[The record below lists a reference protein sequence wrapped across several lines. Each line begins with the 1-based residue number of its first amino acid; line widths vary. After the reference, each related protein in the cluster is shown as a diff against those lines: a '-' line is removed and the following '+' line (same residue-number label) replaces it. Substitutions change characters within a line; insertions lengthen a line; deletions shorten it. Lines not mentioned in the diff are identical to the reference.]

1 MANNTDRG
9 FNLAEMVKT
18 INEDADYKVLTKEE
32 YELLLARASEASNRG
47 TQNTSTPKSGEHN
60 TNLKFPPPTSA
71 RPKIVNPGA
80 GASPRLSFLQNTLLN
95 NTGNLQ
101 NTLLQNAGNF
111 QNTYVPKLP
120 IFSGAEEPQKG
131 EASYEVWSFE
141 VKCLKNSANLPD
153 HILFQSIRNS
163 LRGTARDMLVPL
175 GEHATVDEILE
186 KLDGFFGNVYT
197 SETLMQSF
205 YSDCQ
210 KDNESIVIY
219 GSRLE
224 QTLSRAVSFG
234 HIDVV
239 AKDAMLRSKFWTGL
253 KSQTLKNSTRH
264 LYDSVRDFKSLLRE
278 IRKVDVEESSTK
290 PPANPK
296 KSAHQLS
303 GQVST
308 EDTNTQLLKQ
318 MSELMGRMK
327 AMEERL
333 DQQSKALAESKKD
346 SSSQQSFSPGGFRG
360 RGRGYGR
367 GSYGGGYGRGY
378 QNDNSQNNNSYRGN
392 RGGRSGRGYRGGSN
406 GRGAYHDDHS
416 AGNTGHLN

>member
-1 MANNTDRG
+1 MAKNTETG

-18 INEDADYKVLTKEE
+18 INEDADYKVLTREE
-32 YELLLARASEASNRG
+32 YELLLAQASGSSNRG
-47 TQNTSTPKSGEHN
+47 TQNTSTPKSGEQN
-60 TNLKFPPPTSA
+60 TSLRFPTPASA

-80 GASPRLSFLQNTLLN
+80 GHSPRLSF
-95 NTGNLQ
+95 LQ

-120 IFSGAEEPQKG
+120 IFSGSEEPQKG

-141 VKCLKNSANLPD
+141 VKCLKNSANLPE
-153 HILFQSIRNS
+153 HLLFQSIRNS

-175 GEHATVDEILE
+175 GEHATVDDILE
-186 KLDGFFGNVYT
+186 KLDGFFGNVFT

-234 HIDVV
+234 HIDAV

-264 LYDSVRDFKSLLRE
+264 LYDSVRDFKTLLRE
-278 IRKVDVEESSTK
+278 IRKVDVEESSGK
-290 PPANPK
+290 PTTK

-308 EDTNTQLLKQ
+308 EDTNAQLLKQ

-327 AMEERL
+327 AMEDRL
-333 DQQSKALAESKKD
+333 EQQSKALAEAKKD
-346 SSSQQSFSPGGFRG
+346 SSGQQGFASSSSRG
-360 RGRGYGR
+360 QGRGYGR

-378 QNDNSQNNNSYRGN
+378 QYGSSENNNSYRGY

-406 GRGAYHDDHS
+406 GRGTYRGDNS